1 MFMSENANCRQ
12 SMTTGNKGPASRFFF
27 FIEILPS
34 SRLHFELPTHA
45 EDCCKMSSVSA
56 NVGQFLWA
64 AAKCQD
70 AWHVR
75 QLPQLLHPAATSPP
89 AAGTEK
95 AAVACHLQLSSIICQ
110 TKPTTRSPMPH
121 CISHRQLL
129 WQLLPFQGDRSFK
142 DAQNTWFYAIAT
154 SSQQFHFKCPLK

>member
-1 MFMSENANCRQ
+1 MPYTMCKMGRCFGA
-12 SMTTGNKGPASRFFF
+12 AFF

-75 QLPQLLHPAATSPP
+75 QLLQLQQRRNWLLH
-89 AAGTEK
+89 
-95 AAVACHLQLSSIICQ
+95 
-110 TKPTTRSPMPH
+110 
-121 CISHRQLL
+121 
-129 WQLLPFQGDRSFK
+129 
-142 DAQNTWFYAIAT
+142 
-154 SSQQFHFKCPLK
+154 QQQQQQHHHHHHHQRLELKKQQWLVTCS